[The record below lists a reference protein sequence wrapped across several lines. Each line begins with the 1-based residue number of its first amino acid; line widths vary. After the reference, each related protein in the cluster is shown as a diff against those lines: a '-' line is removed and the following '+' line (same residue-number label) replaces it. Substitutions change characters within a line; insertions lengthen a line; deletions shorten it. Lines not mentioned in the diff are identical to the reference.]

1 MLIRKAR
8 QEDLPQLLEIYNHEI
23 THGVAT
29 FDLEP
34 LTLKERQDWFDA
46 HQDERHPL
54 LVADENGTP
63 VGYASLS
70 PFLPKAAY
78 GTSVELSVY
87 VDRSCRGRGIGLA
100 LTQAVLDLARADPG
114 THRVYSLVTAGNAA
128 SRRMHEKLGFR
139 LAGTITEAGM
149 KFGRYHDVDYWELAV

>member
-63 VGYASLS
+63 VGYTSLS

-87 VDRSCRGRGIGLA
+87 VDRSCRGRGVGLA

-114 THRVYSLVTAGNAA
+114 THRVYSLVTAGNEA
-128 SRRMHEKLGFR
+128 SRRMHKSWGFALPAPSPR
-139 LAGTITEAGM
+139 PA
-149 KFGRYHDVDYWELAV
+149 

>member
-34 LTLKERQDWFDA
+34 LTLKERQAWFDS

-54 LVADENGTP
+54 LVAEEDG
-63 VGYASLS
+63 
-70 PFLPKAAY
+70 AA
-78 GTSVELSVY
+78 GRDGADRRRRAGLVEAEAGNRAAERA
-87 VDRSCRGRGIGLA
+87 DGLA
-100 LTQAVLDLARADPG
+100 RER
-114 THRVYSLVTAGNAA
+114 H
-128 SRRMHEKLGFR
+128 
-139 LAGTITEAGM
+139 
-149 KFGRYHDVDYWELAV
+149 LAVHEAPREVGLG